1 MRFNEEDE
9 RNQVVEGGPWFY
21 GKTMFALAY
30 YDGRTAA
37 AEVPIRSIPVWVE
50 VFGLPPI
57 LTTKET
63 LYMVCATLG
72 KSVHHDNPNL
82 LSGSSTTS
90 TRW

>member
-1 MRFNEEDE
+1 
-9 RNQVVEGGPWFY
+9 
-21 GKTMFALAY
+21 MFALAY

-37 AEVPIRSIPVWVE
+37 AEVPIQSIPVWVV

-82 LSGSSTTS
+82 LSGARAMVRIEHDLDSLVKQV
-90 TRW
+90 